1 VVPPDFSTWVEFLH
15 GFSLFILLLFY
26 CYNITIEGIVFI
38 DCCHII
44 TIMKP
49 FTVTIDA
56 YDTIEKEVSNGG
68 SSGRVFVPK
77 TWAGKKV
84 RVILLEPL
92 EEE

>member
-1 VVPPDFSTWVEFLH
+1 MDSM
-15 GFSLFILLLFY
+15 
-26 CYNITIEGIVFI
+26 VFI
-38 DCCHII
+38 GCCHNIA
-44 TIMKP
+44 TMKP

-56 YDTIEKEVSNGG
+56 YDTVEKEVSNGG